1 LSWKQKV
8 DGDIDNDESCYS
20 PT

>member
-8 DGDIDNDESCYS
+8 DGDIDNI
-20 PT
+20 PLP